1 MSGSLI
7 VPTFKVDWTRS
18 HGYAENKT
26 SRKYKV
32 RELDNLPPHAT
43 KHFAKIVTSTTVS
56 QVTESLASL
65 NIYDPST
72 GITSWKAAA
81 KLFDDWRLVVSGP
94 HTADLWALHNVEE
107 LGSNQHSMWLCY
119 GCPIASKWGPCEH
132 MYCALEHEGCTNAV
146 DLPKPKPKG
155 RPKTSALKP
164 TAKVPGALLVPGC
177 GLASNSGAASS
188 TSAPPNVHQMSE
200 ADVALQN
207 CLRAAGLGQYFR
219 HMQQECVTLGALQGL
234 YLPRLQSL
242 LWHDDWRSSQTHAAV
257 TASCQGLSP
266 VCRPL
271 ARQGSLQCCRCV
283 RVCRV

>member
-1 MSGSLI
+1 M
-7 VPTFKVDWTRS
+7 
-18 HGYAENKT
+18 
-26 SRKYKV
+26 
-32 RELDNLPPHAT
+32 
-43 KHFAKIVTSTTVS
+43 
-56 QVTESLASL
+56 
-65 NIYDPST
+65 NIYDPNT

-132 MYCALEHEGCTNAV
+132 MYCALEHEGCINAV

-164 TAKVPGALLVPGC
+164 TAKVPGAVLVPGC

-219 HMQQECVTLGALQGL
+219 HMQQECVTLGALQDFTFQDMTIGEAHKL
-234 YLPRLQSL
+234 MQQLQPRARASVLCADRLPDKDLCNVVDVRNFGPKQRTYPYPGVSVCFRLLPRAVAL
-242 LWHDDWRSSQTHAAV
+242 LAV
-257 TASCQGLSP
+257 VT
-266 VCRPL
+266 
-271 ARQGSLQCCRCV
+271 RQGRSGTGMP
-283 RVCRV
+283 